1 MASSGDGTV
10 ERGNRKKPHL
20 AYFHQNGMLPG
31 CPAARVLFALM
42 SSKVSTEPHN
52 FVKSVHCVRDTG
64 RAVSRHIHWRSI
76 CMSSVSVCPMSQHFI
91 SGAPRFFFFHLCAD
105 ADRLGG
111 TLKGGR
117 DGWTN
122 KAGPQIGLSGL
133 PDATRLWLR
142 VKCERERA

>member
-31 CPAARVLFALM
+31 CPAARVLLALM

-64 RAVSRHIHWRSI
+64 RAVSRHIHWRSTYACRRFLSVPCRNI
-76 CMSSVSVCPMSQHFI
+76 SFRARPASS
-91 SGAPRFFFFHLCAD
+91 FFHLCAD

-133 PDATRLWLR
+133 VPDATRLWLR
-142 VKCERERA
+142 VKM